1 MPSIHRAAHRS
12 NAPPAALDS
21 AERPL
26 LARLHLALNACC
38 SSACALPLDSF
49 WEARGHAGSV
59 CHALRGMMRSLLFAT
74 HVTPGRDTPAVYAVQ
89 RYCNAFFALMLQ
101 DVRMAQELREIPSA
115 LLTESEKHE
124 LVSVRRRPLMVLGWI
139 QLTLRDIKRRVEVD
153 MVQSNKFEETMDV
166 LSVGYHGCCKIVSQ
180 PLPFAYEQLTLT
192 LTLALALTLTRPLTL
207 TLTLTRALTLALALA
222 CAMPSKAQKVTA

>member
-1 MPSIHRAAHRS
+1 
-12 NAPPAALDS
+12 LQS

-26 LARLHLALNACC
+26 LAR
-38 SSACALPLDSF
+38 SAPRLERLLLIRVALPLDSF

-101 DVRMAQELREIPSA
+101 DVRMTQELSEIPSA

-124 LVSVRRRPLMVLGWI
+124 LVSVRRRPLMVLGIGLGLGLGLGLGFGLGLRLGSGLGFGFGLGLGLGLGLVSPNPSQVLGWI
-139 QLTLRDIKRRVEVD
+139 QLTLRDI
-153 MVQSNKFEETMDV
+153 SPI
-166 LSVGYHGCCKIVSQ
+166 S
-180 PLPFAYEQLTLT
+180 PLYLPRCSAGSSS
-192 LTLALALTLTRPLTL
+192 R
-207 TLTLTRALTLALALA
+207 
-222 CAMPSKAQKVTA
+222 CATSRGA